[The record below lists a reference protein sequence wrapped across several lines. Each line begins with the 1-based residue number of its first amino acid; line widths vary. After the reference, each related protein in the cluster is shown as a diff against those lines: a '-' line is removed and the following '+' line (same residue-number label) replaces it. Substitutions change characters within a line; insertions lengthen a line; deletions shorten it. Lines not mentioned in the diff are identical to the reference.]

1 MITRKDV
8 AEMLNK
14 YLHHEISINR
24 LVDWAENA
32 IMNEEFES
40 NHIDSI
46 RDVIAKLGLADTKAF
61 GLTWEDC
68 EGIFSQLGYTLK
80 INVEAA

>member
-14 YLHHEISINR
+14 YLHHEISING
-24 LVDWAENA
+24 LVDWSENA

-40 NHIDSI
+40 DHIDSI

-68 EGIFSQLGYTLK
+68 ERIFSQLGYTLK